1 MKVKHAPTPTHS
13 HTGTLPIHN
22 VTRLFSM
29 VKGTEATP
37 PFSETGGKDRGHASF
52 LWDWQKRYRGHASFH
67 WDWNESLILSEL
79 FCCRCL
85 CFACLFICVWS
96 LVAVQFLTFTSDWPI
111 SGRNAWK
118 AIKPRQI
125 VETIWQP
132 TSVTSTSHTHTVQ
145 DGRGERERAH
155 SQISFFT
162 LAQTCESVT
171 SAEIKERTEKFW
183 WKIRFKF
190 LKKCF
195 TNYFI
200 NGIKKHERRG
210 QRERKGCKEWW
221 MKEWIDARKRMKSV
235 CESCK

>member
-29 VKGTEATP
+29 VTGTEATP

-145 DGRGERERAH
+145 DGRGERESA
-155 SQISFFT
+155 QPDFFLHT
-162 LAQTCESVT
+162 
-171 SAEIKERTEKFW
+171 RTNVWKRYECRDKREN
-183 WKIRFKF
+183 WKILMKDKVQVSEEMLYKLLYKRD
-190 LKKCF
+190 KKTREKGAEREKRLQGVMDERMNWC
-195 TNYFI
+195 
-200 NGIKKHERRG
+200 KKEN
-210 QRERKGCKEWW
+210 EECVWEL
-221 MKEWIDARKRMKSV
+221 
-235 CESCK
+235 